1 MARARLIYVAIA
13 TASVALA
20 ACSSGGGGS
29 SPSDNKSGSQTSPA
43 PTFNGEV
50 KIGLVGSTSAVTV
63 LGNPAPELVS
73 AANAAADAINAAG
86 GINGAKLVIDACDDK
101 GNANGGAACGRQFV
115 ADKVVADV
123 GDQTFFSDKV
133 NAPLAAAGIS
143 RIGPT
148 ALGATEYTSP
158 NNYPLNGGAVV
169 MFQGA
174 VKDAAMHGNKS
185 LYVLYQEAEGASTI
199 PSLVQPF
206 ATSLGMEWKGKTGIP
221 PEATDMSPYVTAA
234 INSGADAVLTT
245 YAPPTTEAVAKT
257 AVQLGA
263 KFKLATLAEALD
275 EDVVAAVGKDEPLMQ
290 TALLSSPFPPIT
302 ATQIA
307 GIAQYKKE
315 MDAREASGDKHA
327 SAATRSHV
335 LNAWVAVHV
344 FADIAKSITGP
355 INAASVTAAVKATKD
370 LPVMGLMP
378 PWTPTNHASAML
390 PSISNGAGWFIK
402 VNSDGKQELDNPNY
416 QQILDPNTK
425 DSGA

>member
-1 MARARLIYVAIA
+1 VA
-13 TASVALA
+13 ALA
-20 ACSSGGGGS
+20 ACSSGSGGKTS
-29 SPSDNKSGSQTSPA
+29 SESNSKAPSSAAQTF
-43 PTFNGEV
+43 TGEV
-50 KIGLVGSTSAVTV
+50 KIGIVGSTSTVTV
-63 LGNPAPELVS
+63 LGNPQPELIS

-86 GINGAKLVIDACDDK
+86 GINGKKLVIDACDDK
-101 GNANGGAACGRQFV
+101 GNANGAALCGRQFV
-115 ADKVVADV
+115 TDKVVADV

-133 NAPLAAAGIS
+133 NAPLLAAGIS

-148 ALGATEYTSP
+148 ALGATEYTQP

-174 VKDAAMHGNKS
+174 VKDAADHGKKT

-221 PEATDMSPYVTAA
+221 PEATDMAPYVTAA

-245 YAPPTTEAVAKT
+245 FAPPTTEAIAKT

-263 KFKLATLAEALD
+263 KFTLATLAEALD
-275 EDVVAAVGKDEPLMQ
+275 DDVIAAVGKDQPLIQ
-290 TALLSSPFPPIT
+290 NALLSSPFPPIT

-307 GIAQYKKE
+307 GIAQFKKE

-335 LNAWVAVHV
+335 LSAWVAVHA

-355 INAASVTAAVKATKD
+355 IDAASVTAAVKATKD
-370 LPVMGLMP
+370 LPVMDLMP
-378 PWTPTNHASAML
+378 PWTPTNKASAML
-390 PSISNGAGWFIK
+390 PSISNGAGWYIK